1 MQLDNVDCE
10 NGKQIVL
17 SNVHWSSVG
26 RGLMLYTL
34 FDIHIVKIQFNV

>member
-17 SNVHWSSVG
+17 SNVHWSIG
-26 RGLMLYTL
+26 RGLVLYTRL
-34 FDIHIVKIQFNV
+34 

>member
-17 SNVHWSSVG
+17 SNVHWSIG